1 VYSTRTPI
9 AYPVYA
15 RATETARAAVHG
27 HGIRGL
33 ASAGR
38 NAEFAHLLME
48 DVYWRTLRTTRAL
61 APVAQ
66 PVAG

>member
-1 VYSTRTPI
+1 M
-9 AYPVYA
+9 YA
-15 RATETARAAVHG
+15 RATEAARRAVHG
-27 HGIRGL
+27 HGIDGL

-61 APVAQ
+61 APVARAAQ